1 MSVYPRKMWM
11 RRSEQEPSKVRT
23 NIPSR
28 NKANTI
34 AVLLQRSISPSGR
47 MAALSQQLSNVGP
60 LDFFVEPS
68 PHSKEESTLS
78 RKLRSELN
86 LADQCDA
93 RLAQSLPKFAAL
105 EQAETTQDTLKA
117 VDSKVTHRLNDAL
130 EFDALVALRELG
142 AQVARRRGID
152 VSSFVSGLSNLL
164 SFAESSSGSSIGDTG
179 RWSPTSDGHLKAPT
193 DDVTLEP
200 QQHKRMTQIRQG
212 EDQKSQ
218 RHFSF
223 DPGDDHMRVLFTNFR
238 SYNSLSH
245 TEPTDYVS
253 PSSSEASLALEG
265 SLREGDNDSVS
276 LFPSA
281 GVDIAKQSM
290 IPSPVQRVGSIRR
303 ENSGSSPQST
313 LIYKNIQDD
322 RQNSRTSVQ
331 TVFRNTSSAAFS
343 STSKSTGSPSQT
355 LGVAESPLKSK
366 ERPNSLANQHNA
378 ALAAARAAEARSSGS
393 SRSNTR
399 LSTTAPHSRKQH
411 PTRRPTAEN
420 HDSEKLG

>member
-1 MSVYPRKMWM
+1 M
-11 RRSEQEPSKVRT
+11 RTSEQELSEVRT
-23 NIPSR
+23 HITSR
-28 NKANTI
+28 IEADTV

-60 LDFFVEPS
+60 LNLLVEPS
-68 PHSKEESTLS
+68 PHEKEESTLS

-93 RLAQSLPKFAAL
+93 RFAQSLPKFAAL
-105 EQAETTQDTLKA
+105 EQAETTQVTLKQA
-117 VDSKVTHRLNDAL
+117 DSKVTHQLNDAL
-130 EFDALVALRELG
+130 ECDALECDALVALRELG

-152 VSSFVSGLSNLL
+152 VSSFVSGLSSLL
-164 SFAESSSGSSIGDTG
+164 SFAESTSGSSVGDTG
-179 RWSPTSDGHLKAPT
+179 PWSPTSDGYLKAST
-193 DDVTLEP
+193 DDVTLKP
-200 QQHKRMTQIRQG
+200 QPHKLMTQIRQD

-223 DPGDDHMRVLFTNFR
+223 DPGDDQMRVLFAGLK
-238 SYNSLSH
+238 SYDSLSH

-253 PSSSEASLALEG
+253 PSSSEASPALEG
-265 SLREGDNDSVS
+265 TLREGDSDSLS

-281 GVDIAKQSM
+281 GVDIMKQSM

-303 ENSGSSPQST
+303 ENSGSSSQSMF
-313 LIYKNIQDD
+313 IKNIQDD
-322 RQNSRTSVQ
+322 RHNSRASIQ

-343 STSKSTGSPSQT
+343 IRSKSAGSSSQT
-355 LGVAESPLKSK
+355 LDVAESPLKSK
-366 ERPNSLANQHNA
+366 ERPSTLANQHNSSA

-393 SRSNTR
+393 SRSNTQP
-399 LSTTAPHSRKQH
+399 STTASHSGKQH

-420 HDSEKLG
+420 HDSKKLG